1 MKIRKIKKTD
11 LLACAKLL
19 QSAYGQH
26 PYNEIF
32 NGGNANQYIE
42 GKYKYCK
49 HYSFVAVGEK
59 NKVIAFVFLNLS
71 AWSDGLQ
78 VVLEEIVVDPKCQ
91 GSGVGK
97 QLMQYVHDYL
107 RSLKIKSVMLWV
119 KNDARLINFYKTH
132 GYTPADD
139 FVVMFKDF

>member
-11 LLACAKLL
+11 LLSCAKLL
-19 QSAYGQH
+19 KSAYSQY

-32 NGGNANQYIE
+32 KGGNANQYIE

-49 HYSFVAVGEK
+49 HNSFVAVDEK
-59 NKVIAFVFLNLS
+59 NKIIAFVFLNLS

-78 VVLEEIVVDPKCQ
+78 MVLEEIVVDPKCQ

-97 QLMQYVHDYL
+97 QLMQHVHDYL

-119 KNDARLINFYKTH
+119 KNDARLIKFYKTH
-132 GYTPADD
+132 GYIPADD
-139 FVVMFKDF
+139 FVVMFEDF